1 MKKVVQDLTSGG
13 IDWQREKWQSGLGS
27 KFIHQGE
34 KNAAK
39 YADEVIVLSK
49 GVQDYFKETYG
60 RETHFIPN
68 GVNRPQIREA
78 KLITDHF
85 GLEKDSYILF
95 LGRLVPEKGIRYLV
109 EAFKNV
115 KTDKKLVIA
124 GGSSDRDSFMEG
136 LMELAKGDDRVLFT
150 GFVQGAML
158 DELYSNAYIYTLPS
172 DLEGIQ
178 NSIDR
183 EELYVLADGDEVAA
197 CVIANDEKVDGYSD
211 APWQIDSDEVI
222 VLHVLAVH
230 PDRRRK
236 GLAQRLVE
244 NVIEQARNAGKKAL
258 RLDVIENNTSAEKLY
273 QELGFRYIQ
282 TKTLYYD
289 VVGEMTFKLY
299 ELVL

>member
-1 MKKVVQDLTSGG
+1 MINQEQDDPSFPH
-13 IDWQREKWQSGLGS
+13 WK
-27 KFIHQGE
+27 
-34 KNAAK
+34 
-39 YADEVIVLSK
+39 
-49 GVQDYFKETYG
+49 
-60 RETHFIPN
+60 
-68 GVNRPQIREA
+68 
-78 KLITDHF
+78 
-85 GLEKDSYILF
+85 
-95 LGRLVPEKGIRYLV
+95 KGIH
-109 EAFKNV
+109 
-115 KTDKKLVIA
+115 
-124 GGSSDRDSFMEG
+124 
-136 LMELAKGDDRVLFT
+136 
-150 GFVQGAML
+150 
-158 DELYSNAYIYTLPS
+158 PS
-172 DLEGIQ
+172 DEMIQ